1 MIKTYYGN
9 SLYTDIQSALAEKG
23 LENKVHV
30 YEPNRADITSLL
42 QSGTCQMPCVIP
54 SVERKYTLSAS
65 FDKFATEA
73 ANGEVHH
80 HIIDFANSMPIML
93 HAHMTVL
100 AFSIP
105 DLEEIET
112 CLLQRFTPSR
122 ELSWKGLPEQQ
133 DTFSYTILLDEA
145 KEVERQGADK
155 VLAGEQRKLYQSVI
169 HAKVERGV
177 EITPPYSETQLQLDT
192 DLQLQLV
199 KKVKVLDAT
208 CEHFRKRK
216 NELCNTPAQ
225 GEHEDV
231 LKYMDYALSAIPS
244 VRADIIQSLH
254 IPDSYAAAESIKQLC
269 TIMDKEKCSI
279 KTVIERSET
288 RRKQKEQNA
297 AQPQNA
303 QADFKNFD
311 QIFSQAFGNGQQ
323 NTTTANPNGRNELL
337 QNLKKALDLTTAIN
351 SYEGTLSQLRS
362 QQYAPRPAPPTAP
375 HPVQAQ
381 YPEIKPQVPFWSVE
395 VLPALFFW
403 PWIIIYYFTGY
414 KKKKEAEAER
424 IRNTPEYR
432 QQCDVLDEIARQK
445 QQTLEE
451 QYRQNLKVYQEDT
464 LPKYEKALAEWTE
477 KHNKEIAEL
486 EASLDKAK
494 KELAA
499 HYAATK
505 IVPEQYKTAEALG
518 HIYEVMRSSNYTIPQ
533 AIYNYDQKVRQQI
546 EEERLRVQQAAYE
559 EQCRAADAAERAA
572 ANAHYDDTYSARSS
586 TRHAD
591 NNYRREQSNRIKEEQ
606 RRAERAESARRH
618 EEARDSQ
625 RAWRAVHKANMERRK
640 KGQPEIPYPPRK
652 WY

>member
-1 MIKTYYGN
+1 MIKTYYGS
-9 SLYTDIQSALAEKG
+9 SLYTDIQSVLAEKG
-23 LENKVHV
+23 FENKVHV
-30 YEPNRADITSLL
+30 YEPNRTDITSLL
-42 QSGTCQMPCVIP
+42 QGGTCQMPCVIP
-54 SVERKYTLSAS
+54 YVESKYIISAS
-65 FDKFATEA
+65 FDKFATKDE
-73 ANGEVHH
+73 NGKTHY
-80 HIIDFANSMPIML
+80 HIIDFANNMPITVY
-93 HAHMTVL
+93 AHMTVL

-105 DLEEIET
+105 ELEEIEA
-112 CLLQRFTPSR
+112 CLLQRYTPSR
-122 ELSWKGLPEQQ
+122 ELSWKGLPEKQ
-133 DTFSYTILLDEA
+133 DIFTYTMLLDEA

-177 EITPPYSETQLQLDT
+177 EIMHPYSEAQLQLDT

-208 CEHFRKRK
+208 CEHFQKRK
-216 NELCNTPAQ
+216 TEINSSLIEGADQTI
-225 GEHEDV
+225 
-231 LKYMDYALSAIPS
+231 LKYIDYALSAIPP
-244 VRADIIQSLH
+244 VRSDIIQALH
-254 IPDSYAAAESIKQLC
+254 IPAEYAKAEVIKKLCAA
-269 TIMDKEKCSI
+269 MDKEKCSI

-288 RRKQKEQNA
+288 QRKQKEQNA

-311 QIFSQAFGNGQQ
+311 QILSQAFGNSQQ
-323 NTTTANPNGRNELL
+323 NTTTNPKARNELL

-351 SYEGTLSQLRS
+351 SYNGTLSQLRS
-362 QQYAPRPAPPTAP
+362 QQYTPRPAPPTAP
-375 HPVQAQ
+375 RPVQAQ

-432 QQCDVLDEIARQK
+432 QQCAALDEAARQK
-445 QQTLEE
+445 QHTLEE
-451 QYRQNLKVYQEDT
+451 QYRKNLKVYQEET

-505 IVPEQYKTAEALG
+505 IVPEQYRTAEALG
-518 HIYEVMRSSNYTIPQ
+518 HIYAVMRSSNYTIPQ
-533 AIYNYDQKVRQQI
+533 AIENYDQKIRQQI
-546 EEERLRVQQAAYE
+546 EAERLRVQRAAYE
-559 EQCRAADAAERAA
+559 EQRRAADAAEREADAA
-572 ANAHYDDTYSARSS
+572 EARYRSESVENSAKQDYYWSS
-586 TRHAD
+586 D
-591 NNYRREQSNRIKEEQ
+591 CMQ
-606 RRAERAESARRH
+606 RR
-618 EEARDSQ
+618 
-625 RAWRAVHKANMERRK
+625 NMRNGKYRVFRK
-640 KGQPEIPYPPRK
+640 CEGCRMAPYCSSYR
-652 WY
+652 

>member
-1 MIKTYYGN
+1 
-9 SLYTDIQSALAEKG
+9 AEKG
-23 LENKVHV
+23 LEDKVHV

-54 SVERKYTLSAS
+54 YVESKYIISAS
-65 FDKFATEA
+65 FDKYTTKSET
-73 ANGEVHH
+73 GEVHQ

-93 HAHMTVL
+93 HMHMTVL

-105 DLEEIET
+105 ELEEIEA
-112 CLLQRFTPSR
+112 CLLQRYTPSR
-122 ELSWKGLPEQQ
+122 ELSWKGLPEKQ
-133 DTFSYTILLDEA
+133 DTFAYTMLLDEA
-145 KEVERQGADK
+145 KKVERQGADK
-155 VLAGEQRKLYQSVI
+155 ILAGEQRKLYQSVI

-177 EITPPYSETQLQLDT
+177 EIMHPYSEAQLQLDT
-192 DLQLQLV
+192 DIQLQLA

-216 NELCNTPAQ
+216 NELCNTPVQ

-254 IPDSYAAAESIKQLC
+254 IPASYATAESIKQLC

-279 KTVIERSET
+279 RTVIERSEIQ
-288 RRKQKEQNA
+288 RKQKEQKA
-297 AQPQNA
+297 AQQEKA
-303 QADFKNFD
+303 KSDRD
-311 QIFSQAFGNGQQ
+311 GQIEAI
-323 NTTTANPNGRNELL
+323 R
-337 QNLKKALDLTTAIN
+337 KALDLTATIN
-351 SYEGTLSQLRS
+351 SYNGTLSQLRS
-362 QQYAPRPAPPTAP
+362 QQYDPKPTPPTAP
-375 HPVQAQ
+375 RPVQAQ

-395 VLPALFFW
+395 VLPTLFFW

-414 KKKKEAEAER
+414 KKKKETEAER

-432 QQCDVLDEIARQK
+432 QQCAVLDEIARQK
-445 QQTLEE
+445 QHTLEE

-464 LPKYEKALAEWTE
+464 LPKYEKALADWTV

-494 KELAA
+494 KELVT

-505 IVPEQYKTAEALG
+505 IVPEQYRTAEALR

-533 AIYNYDQKVRQQI
+533 AIDNYDQKIRQQI

-559 EQCRAADAAERAA
+559 EQCRAADAAERVAA
-572 ANAHYDDTYSARSS
+572 DAAEARYRSESAQSS
-586 TRHAD
+586 AKQDYYWSSECMQRK
-591 NNYRREQSNRIKEEQ
+591 NFRRGQNRIF
-606 RRAERAESARRH
+606 
-618 EEARDSQ
+618 
-625 RAWRAVHKANMERRK
+625 RK
-640 KGQPEIPYPPRK
+640 CEGCRMAPYCSRYK
-652 WY
+652 